1 LFGYSE
7 GGPMSILFAATYPE
21 RVSALILGAA
31 AARWPSAPDYPCGRS
46 SDQML
51 AALEHIGSHH
61 WGQGDCI
68 EWYVPSLADSPHA
81 RKLFARY
88 ERMAASPSAFLRML
102 RMIREIDVR
111 ALLPA
116 IHVPTLVIQRLDDR
130 VTPRC
135 HGRYLADH
143 IPGSRYFEQ
152 PGDHSIRFAGSGDP
166 DALFAEIE
174 DFLAGAKHQ
183 PDPDRVL
190 ATIVVADAV
199 APPVRATGPAT
210 DTHPGFRGVAR
221 HTVEARRGRLVQ
233 NTDERV
239 LATFDGPGRALRCA
253 TALRDTAQMLG
264 IPVRI
269 GVHTGEVENCGE
281 GITGTA
287 VEIAA
292 NAAALALPSQIL
304 ATRTVKDLVAGSG
317 MTFLEQDPRPLA
329 GMADQWL
336 LFAVGS
342 I

>member
-1 LFGYSE
+1 
-7 GGPMSILFAATYPE
+7 
-21 RVSALILGAA
+21 
-31 AARWPSAPDYPCGRS
+31 
-46 SDQML
+46 
-51 AALEHIGSHH
+51 
-61 WGQGDCI
+61 
-68 EWYVPSLADSPHA
+68 
-81 RKLFARY
+81 
-88 ERMAASPSAFLRML
+88 
-102 RMIREIDVR
+102 
-111 ALLPA
+111 
-116 IHVPTLVIQRLDDR
+116 
-130 VTPRC
+130 
-135 HGRYLADH
+135 
-143 IPGSRYFEQ
+143 
-152 PGDHSIRFAGSGDP
+152 
-166 DALFAEIE
+166 
-174 DFLAGAKHQ
+174 
-183 PDPDRVL
+183 
-190 ATIVVADAV
+190 VVADAV
-199 APPVRATGPAT
+199 APPVRATGPT
-210 DTHPGFRGVAR
+210 RDTHPGFRGAAR
-221 HTVEARRGRLVQ
+221 RTVEARRGRLVQ